1 MTFEEIFTA
10 HKDKVY
16 TLCYRYLQQEQEA
29 EDAVQE
35 IFVKIFKKKD
45 SFRAEAQMS
54 TWIYRISMNHCLDVL
69 KSKKRKER
77 INHLINRLPFMENIT
92 ETNKT
97 ENKLEDKEAFERIQK
112 LILQLPENQI
122 NVLVLNRLEGISI
135 EEVAQIM
142 NISYKA
148 VESLLQRAKQN
159 LQKQLDKTSKD

>member
-29 EDAVQE
+29 EDAVQD

-45 SFRAEAQMS
+45 TFREEAQMS
-54 TWIYRISMNHCLDVL
+54 TWIYRISMNHCLDIL
-69 KSKKRKER
+69 KSKRRKQEFYR
-77 INHLINRLPFMENIT
+77 LVSHLPFMESRA
-92 ETNKT
+92 ETGKT

-112 LILQLPENQI
+112 YILQLPEKQLNA
-122 NVLVLNRLEGISI
+122 LVLNRLEGLSI
-135 EEVAQIM
+135 EEVSKIM
-142 NISYKA
+142 NMSYKA

-159 LQKQLDKTSKD
+159 LQKQLNNASKD